1 MSQEGKQA
9 PKGFWGIPG
18 MQAIR
23 GLGVRG
29 LRGPERLGL
38 PGLAVKS
45 PSSRSGASQD
55 IPRSNVILLRPSGIS
70 VRMGTEAP
78 LVDEGLAPCQAVC
91 GHLGHGAL
99 M

>member
-1 MSQEGKQA
+1 
-9 PKGFWGIPG
+9 

-45 PSSRSGASQD
+45 PSSKAGASQD

-70 VRMGTEAP
+70 VWMGTEAP
-78 LVDEGLAPCQAVC
+78 LVDEVLAPCQAVC